1 MINKVNLMNV
11 MVIVIVVG
19 LCLVQGC
26 LQQDSI
32 GTPIIPED
40 QDQCVTPI
48 QKMSISAAPGGISGT
63 LNGTLFGVADGDV
76 RLFTNQGDLLW
87 TREGVGSTYAL
98 LLNNGTALLAES
110 YNKEESWRSTMVKL
124 DAEGNILWERQTGL
138 IGDDGLAV
146 TPDGSFIAVGAMNRE
161 RKGHLMLFDQDGNLL
176 WEDHFEEWI
185 ETVAVSTSG
194 YVIAGPID
202 RYIYVY
208 DCTGELIFSHYAE
221 NNYDIQDVAIA
232 PDESYFLFGSERSY
246 LNCYT
251 FEGDLLWKQEAGPL
265 SNIRISADGEYIVVG
280 TANSRLLLFDRHG
293 TNLWDT
299 KVTDAFFIEEVAIS
313 HYAEYIAINTQEGP
327 FLPTLYL
334 DVYNREGQL
343 LWRYEGNQPFMA
355 IAISGDGH
363 YIAAGNQNTLVFF
376 DNFQAIEEY
385 AQSECVQPDT
395 SLMIC

>member
-1 MINKVNLMNV
+1 M
-11 MVIVIVVG
+11 
-19 LCLVQGC
+19 
-26 LQQDSI
+26 D
-32 GTPIIPED
+32 
-40 QDQCVTPI
+40 
-48 QKMSISAAPGGISGT
+48 
-63 LNGTLFGVADGDV
+63 
-76 RLFTNQGDLLW
+76 
-87 TREGVGSTYAL
+87 
-98 LLNNGTALLAES
+98 
-110 YNKEESWRSTMVKL
+110 
-124 DAEGNILWERQTGL
+124 
-138 IGDDGLAV
+138 
-146 TPDGSFIAVGAMNRE
+146 RE

-176 WEDHFEEWI
+176 WEHQIEEWI
-185 ETVAVSTSG
+185 ETVAVSTGG
-194 YVIAGPID
+194 YVIAGPRD

-208 DCTGELIFSHYAE
+208 DCTGKLIFSHYAE
-221 NNYDIQDVAIA
+221 NNYDIQDVVIA

-313 HYAEYIAINTQEGP
+313 DHAEYIAINTQERL

-363 YIAAGNQNTLVFF
+363 YIAAGNQNTLVSF

-385 AQSECVQPDT
+385 AQSECAQPT